1 MITLYAFGPAFGL
14 PEASPYVTKTE
25 IQLKMA
31 GLPYRKDLAGF
42 AAAPKGKLPYIEDA
56 GEIVADSTFI
66 RAHLEWK
73 YRVDLDS
80 GLEDRQRAE
89 AWAIERLIEDH
100 LGWASLHA
108 RWGLRENFDK
118 GPAHFFDAAPEAIR
132 DKLREDVRSEVA
144 AAMHAQGIGR
154 HQRHEIDELGGK
166 SLAALSMLLGDQPYM
181 MGETACGLDAV
192 AAAMLAGLLT
202 PFFESPLR
210 RRAESFANL
219 SAYALRMMQ
228 QYYPEHEWTQRPAAA
243 RRASPRLREALAG

>member
-73 YRVDLDS
+73 YRVDLDA

-154 HQRHEIDELGGK
+154 HQRRNRRTGRKIAGG
-166 SLAALSMLLGDQPYM
+166 LVDAAG
-181 MGETACGLDAV
+181 
-192 AAAMLAGLLT
+192 
-202 PFFESPLR
+202 R
-210 RRAESFANL
+210 
-219 SAYALRMMQ
+219 SALYDGGN
-228 QYYPEHEWTQRPAAA
+228 
-243 RRASPRLREALAG
+243 RLRVGCRRSGHAGRAVDTLFRITAAPPGGELRQSQRLCPADDAAILSGT